1 LGGAAFTGFEGALL
15 GIAFVSLLPA
25 SGISYLIWL
34 GIMGW
39 LVFAQYRR
47 LIEGKDLLVIAGI
60 TLAIVLFSPLRGGL
74 TIGAAFLTAVLAGLS
89 AIAVTALFRLVY
101 KLLSNIF

>member
-1 LGGAAFTGFEGALL
+1 
-15 GIAFVSLLPA
+15 
-25 SGISYLIWL
+25 
-34 GIMGW
+34 
-39 LVFAQYRR
+39 
-47 LIEGKDLLVIAGI
+47 
-60 TLAIVLFSPLRGGL
+60 L